1 MPKNNKPLISVIM
14 GSDSDLPVMRSAMDV
29 LDKFGIPYE
38 AKVSSAHRTLDRTV
52 EYARN
57 ADKKGIKVII
67 AGAGGSAH
75 LPGVAAAATILP
87 VIGVP
92 LSNSP
97 LNGVD
102 ALYSIV
108 QMPGGVPVATVGIG
122 ESGATNA
129 ALLAIRILA
138 VKDDKIKKTLIKYIE
153 EMSKKVVEKD
163 KQLQKQI
170 TKKFL
175 KKI

>member
-1 MPKNNKPLISVIM
+1 MAKNNKPLVSIIM
-14 GSDSDLPVMRSAMDV
+14 GSDSDLPVMRSVMDV
-29 LDKFGIPYE
+29 FDKFEITYE

-52 EYARN
+52 KYAKD

-75 LPGVAAAATILP
+75 LPGVVAAATILP

-97 LNGVD
+97 LNGID

-122 ESGATNA
+122 ASGATNA
-129 ALLAIRILA
+129 ALLTIRILA
-138 VKDDKIKKTLIKYIE
+138 MENDKIKKSLIKYIE
-153 EMSKKVVEKD
+153 EMSKKVIEKD
-163 KQLQKQI
+163 KQLQK
-170 TKKFL
+170 
-175 KKI
+175 KIDKGL

>member
-1 MPKNNKPLISVIM
+1 MAKSNKPLVAIIM
-14 GSDSDLPVMRSAMDV
+14 GSDYDLPVMRSTMDV
-29 LDKFGIPYE
+29 LDKFGITYE

-57 ADKKGIKVII
+57 ADKNGIKVII
-67 AGAGGSAH
+67 AGAGGAAH
-75 LPGVAAAATILP
+75 LPGVVSAATILP

-92 LSNSP
+92 LANSP

-108 QMPGGVPVATVGIG
+108 QMPGGVPVAAVGIG
-122 ESGATNA
+122 KSGATNS

-138 VKDDKIKKTLIKYIE
+138 MEDEKIKKLLKKYIE
-153 EMSKKVVEKD
+153 EMGKKVIEKD
-163 KQLQKQI
+163 KQLQKVLN
-170 TKKFL
+170 TVKRK
-175 KKI
+175 